1 MNDMKQYKNAFLIVC
16 GAMCA
21 ILMVNNLVGK
31 MSGWNEP
38 SVIPGFWAMTGLCYP
53 LLYCWL
59 GVLLRTWKLE
69 LVHRCGRRAMYLYLY
84 CFSPQA
90 VASAVDVLCGLYVL
104 QSRAVAHRP
113 AGDGLSGNFLVPA
126 ACNP

>member
-1 MNDMKQYKNAFLIVC
+1 MKQYKNASLIVC

-38 SVIPGFWAMTGLCYP
+38 SVIPGFWAMAGLCYP

-59 GVLLRTWKLE
+59 GVLLRAWKPE
-69 LVHRCGRRAMYLYLY
+69 MVHRCGRRAMYLYLY

-104 QSRAVAHRP
+104 QSRAVAHRT

>member
-1 MNDMKQYKNAFLIVC
+1 MKQYKNASLIVC

-38 SVIPGFWAMTGLCYP
+38 SVIPGFWAMAGLCYP

-59 GVLLRTWKLE
+59 GGSAEGLE
-69 LVHRCGRRAMYLYLY
+69 
-84 CFSPQA
+84 
-90 VASAVDVLCGLYVL
+90 
-104 QSRAVAHRP
+104 
-113 AGDGLSGNFLVPA
+113 AGAGS
-126 ACNP
+126 

>member
-1 MNDMKQYKNAFLIVC
+1 MKAASGSLTIACRMNGGSAE
-16 GAMCA
+16 
-21 ILMVNNLVGK
+21 
-31 MSGWNEP
+31 GWKP
-38 SVIPGFWAMTGLCYP
+38 
-53 LLYCWL
+53 
-59 GVLLRTWKLE
+59 E

-113 AGDGLSGNFLVPA
+113 AGDGLSGNFLVPV